1 MEDVLKSVQ
10 AFIASHDLLRAG
22 ERVAVAVSGGADS
35 VALLRLLLELRQEL
49 GIVLSVAHVN
59 HQLRGAD
66 AERDAA
72 FVAELAQRHGLEF
85 HLAVRDVRT
94 YAVAHKL
101 SLEAA
106 GRRLRYAY
114 FSALVE
120 ERKVDKVA
128 TAHTLDD
135 QAETVLLK
143 LLRGSWLRGLAGIHP
158 RLRTADGRVWVVRP
172 LLGTARREVEAY
184 LHRLAQ
190 PWREDLSNQDRRFRR
205 NRVRQLLPLLEAE
218 HNPGVRL
225 ALAQIADLAQA
236 EESYWAKQV
245 AEIAPGL
252 ISHSAPTR
260 ATPAC
265 AGDPGAES
273 VTVDSDRLA
282 AQPLALQRRLLRFA
296 GEQVQLKLGF
306 EEVERLR
313 LLLAAH
319 GGARCELP
327 AGWEAQKQRSRTE
340 SSLRISRPGT
350 GSGDDHSAY
359 EYRLR
364 VPGELPVPEA
374 RRLIRVSLVQVAEG
388 HAVANLLDPKRIE
401 TELTVRNWR
410 PGDRYHPLGD
420 EREKKVKVYFQQYR
434 IPPEKRTMWPLVF
447 SNQQLIWALGMPV
460 ASAFAFRENTGL
472 ALQIEGRPF
481 SV

>member
-1 MEDVLKSVQ
+1 VLKSVQ

-49 GIVLSVAHVN
+49 GIVVSVAHVN

-66 AERDAA
+66 AEQDAA
-72 FVAELAQRHGLEF
+72 FVAELAQRHELEF
-85 HLAVRDVRT
+85 HLATRDVGA
-94 YAVAHKL
+94 YAAEHKL

-106 GRRLRYAY
+106 GRRVRYAY
-114 FSALVE
+114 FSALVK
-120 ERKVDKVA
+120 ERKMDKVA
-128 TAHTLDD
+128 TAHTRDD

-158 RLRTADGRVWVVRP
+158 HLRTADGRVWVVRP
-172 LLGTARREVEAY
+172 LLGTTRREVESY
-184 LHRLAQ
+184 LHRLSQ

-218 HNPGVRL
+218 HHPGVRA
-225 ALAQIADLAQA
+225 ALAQIAELARA
-236 EESYWAKQV
+236 EESYWAEKV
-245 AEIAPGL
+245 AEIAPKL
-252 ISHSAPTR
+252 ISQ
-260 ATPAC
+260 C
-265 AGDPGAES
+265 GAES
-273 VTVDSDRLA
+273 VTIDSALLA

-306 EEVERLR
+306 DEVERLR

-319 GGARCELP
+319 GGSRCELP
-327 AGWEAQKQRSRTE
+327 AGWEAQKQRSRTTA
-340 SSLRISRPGT
+340 SLRISRPG
-350 GSGDDHSAY
+350 SDAPDDPAY
-359 EYRLR
+359 EYRLP
-364 VPGELPVPEA
+364 VPGILEVPEA
-374 RRLIRVSLVQVAEG
+374 RWLIKVSSVQVTDGCAT
-388 HAVANLLDPKRIE
+388 ANLLDPKRIE

-420 EREKKVKVYFQQYR
+420 EREKKLKVYFQQYR

-447 SNQQLIWALGMPV
+447 SNQQLVWALGMPV

-472 ALQIEGRPF
+472 ALQIEGTPF
-481 SV
+481 FT

>member
-1 MEDVLKSVQ
+1 M
-10 AFIASHDLLRAG
+10 HDLLRPG
-22 ERVAVAVSGGADS
+22 ERVAVAVSGGVDS
-35 VALLRLLLELRQEL
+35 VALLRLLLELRQDL
-49 GIVLSVAHVN
+49 GIVVSVAHVN

-66 AERDAA
+66 AEQDAA
-72 FVAELAQRHGLEF
+72 FVAELAERYGLEF
-85 HLAVRDVRT
+85 YLATRDVGA
-94 YAVAHKL
+94 YAVEHKL

-106 GRRLRYAY
+106 GRRVRYAF
-114 FSALVE
+114 FSALVK

-128 TAHTLDD
+128 TAHTRDD

-158 RLRTADGRVWVVRP
+158 RLRAADGHVWVVRP
-172 LLGTARREVEAY
+172 LLGTTRREVEAY
-184 LHRLAQ
+184 LHRLSQ

-218 HNPGVRL
+218 HHPGVRA
-225 ALAQIADLAQA
+225 ALAQIAELARA
-236 EESYWAKQV
+236 EESYWAEKV
-245 AEIAPGL
+245 ATIAPTL

-260 ATPAC
+260 A
-265 AGDPGAES
+265 GDTGGAES
-273 VTVDSDRLA
+273 VTIDSSLLA

-313 LLLAAH
+313 LLLAAQ
-319 GGARCELP
+319 GGSRCELP
-327 AGWEAQKQRSRTE
+327 AGWEAQKQRSRTTA
-340 SSLRISRPGT
+340 SLRISRPG
-350 GSGDDHSAY
+350 SDAGDDPAY
-359 EYRLR
+359 EYRLP
-364 VPGELPVPEA
+364 VPGELEVPEA
-374 RRLIRVSLVQVAEG
+374 RCLIKVSPVQITDG
-388 HAVANLLDPKRIE
+388 CGMANLLDPKRIE

-420 EREKKVKVYFQQYR
+420 DREKKLKVYFQQYR

-447 SNQQLIWALGMPV
+447 SNQQLVWAFGMPV

-472 ALQIEGRPF
+472 ALQIEGTPF
-481 SV
+481 FT